1 MSDKSIEIDNEVNKK
16 DNPRRIDLR
25 YIHNYSPNM
34 KKREITDSE
43 YVHRV
48 STNFHL
54 HIKDNKVPDPEV
66 KKKLEDI
73 ASSKNH
79 FYQNGIYN
87 FFDANRKEVS
97 VKLKKDRFYYVRDNA
112 LVLDVHY
119 EAEFLSD
126 IDEEGI
132 DGDANSYVAPPP
144 DDNVNYNP
152 FKLEARYASRR
163 NTF

>member
-1 MSDKSIEIDNEVNKK
+1 MSDKSIEIDHEVNKK

-34 KKREITDSE
+34 RRREITDSE
-43 YVHRV
+43 YVNRV
-48 STNFHL
+48 STNFYL

-87 FFDANRKEVS
+87 FFGSNGKESS

-112 LVLDVHY
+112 LILDVHY
-119 EAEFLSD
+119 EAELLSET
-126 IDEEGI
+126 DE
-132 DGDANSYVAPPP
+132 DASNAEDSSYVAPPP
-144 DDNVNYNP
+144 DTQVNHNP
-152 FKLEARYASRR
+152 FKLEAKYSSKR
-163 NTF
+163 NTI